1 MAARLA
7 AGLRALDVAFLSEPV
22 TNQVFPILADARIA
36 TLRQRY
42 GCHVW
47 SRIDPGHSAIRLVT
61 SWATQTQHVDT
72 FIDDL
77 RALRTG

>member
-1 MAARLA
+1 
-7 AGLRALDVAFLSEPV
+7 V
-22 TNQVFPILADARIA
+22 TNQVFPVLANARIDA
-36 TLRQRY
+36 LRKAY

-47 SRIDPGHSAIRLVT
+47 SRVDPGHSAIRLVT

-77 RALRTG
+77 RLLRI